1 MADSGKISALLLPE
15 NPGSTFG
22 LWAVALA
29 AAGLFTLFL
38 FGALPL
44 WMSKPVELRLV
55 EPYDPITVVRVQ
67 RPESPVRQRESPPPK
82 PETKPPEPVKRAA
95 LPRPELSRP
104 RLDFAVNPRLAPTK
118 GDMSLPSLAQLSL
131 FAMSQA
137 PDGPPKMDFLP
148 GELDF
153 PLTAIHT
160 VPPIYP
166 FRARRLGIEGW
177 VRVEFVVDEK
187 GAVQNP
193 KVLEANPEGIF
204 EDAVLQSVTQWR
216 FSPPTR
222 EGRPV
227 RTTWERKIEFALQ

>member
-1 MADSGKISALLLPE
+1 
-15 NPGSTFG
+15 
-22 LWAVALA
+22 
-29 AAGLFTLFL
+29 
-38 FGALPL
+38 
-44 WMSKPVELRLV
+44 MSKPVRPRLV

-67 RPESPVRQRESPPPK
+67 RPDTPARQREPLPPK
-82 PETKPPEPVKRAA
+82 PEEKPPEPLKKAA
-95 LPRPELSRP
+95 LPRPELNRP

-118 GDMSLPSLAQLSL
+118 GDLSLPSLTQLSL
-131 FAMSQA
+131 FALPQA
-137 PDGPPKMDFLP
+137 ADSPLKMDFLP

-160 VPPIYP
+160 VPPVYP

-177 VRVEFVVDEK
+177 VRVEFVVDEN

-193 KVLEANPEGIF
+193 VVLEASPEGIF
-204 EDAVLQSVTQWR
+204 EDAVLQSVKLWR

-227 RTTWERKIEFALQ
+227 RTIWERKIEFALQ